1 MVNLNAVLTPSMLNM
16 ASPLLTLIVPTVL
29 GNDLP
34 KMSGDEVDLLLIL
47 EVEYLLENLTMF
59 GLRF

>member
-1 MVNLNAVLTPSMLNM
+1 MLNM